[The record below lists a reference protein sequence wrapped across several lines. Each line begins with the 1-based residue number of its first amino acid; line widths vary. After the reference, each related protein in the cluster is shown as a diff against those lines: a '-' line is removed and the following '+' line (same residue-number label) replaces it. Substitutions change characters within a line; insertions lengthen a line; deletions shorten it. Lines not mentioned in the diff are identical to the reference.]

1 MIHCNTLQNWM
12 KKKQISVIFR
22 KNLIIRFLLELS
34 LFYDRMIR
42 IQIEVHLFLINNESF
57 SIALEGVED
66 DGRILGSSRTVL

>member
-1 MIHCNTLQNWM
+1 MIHCSTLQNWM

-57 SIALEGVED
+57 NIALEGVED
-66 DGRILGSSRTVL
+66 DGRILGTGRTVL

>member
-57 SIALEGVED
+57 NMALKGVED
-66 DGRILGSSRTVL
+66 DG

>member
-1 MIHCNTLQNWM
+1 M

-57 SIALEGVED
+57 NMALKGVEE
-66 DGRILGSSRTVL
+66 